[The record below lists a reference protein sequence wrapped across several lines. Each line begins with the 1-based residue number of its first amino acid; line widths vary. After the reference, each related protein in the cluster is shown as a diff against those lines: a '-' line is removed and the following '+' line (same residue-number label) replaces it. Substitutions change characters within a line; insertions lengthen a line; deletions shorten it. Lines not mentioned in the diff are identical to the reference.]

1 MLSHCESHTARHSPP
16 TDQHLLESGYEV
28 GEHTL
33 HHGDAQ
39 TYDNH
44 RKQDMLYVNAFFFLS
59 PSLPLS
65 SLKYPCSPH
74 CLYCI
79 RLLCQPPIKFQASQ
93 TAKSISC
100 GSGQEQS
107 TAITILFSKN
117 PFSKTNIQRPRE
129 IWVMKLLYLLSQTPG
144 LITAGEGRR

>member
-1 MLSHCESHTARHSPP
+1 MRWGSIPCIMVMHKP
-16 TDQHLLESGYEV
+16 TIITENKTCFKLMPFS
-28 GEHTL
+28 
-33 HHGDAQ
+33 
-39 TYDNH
+39 
-44 RKQDMLYVNAFFFLS
+44 F
-59 PSLPLS
+59 SLPLS